1 MSTLVALSSTMAYTY
16 SFYALIAATARA
28 MSGGAT
34 GSAERNMPM
43 DMKQGGGNGASNM
56 PMFDMPAMLLTFIVL
71 GKWLESIAKERTTA
85 AISALKELQPP
96 TALVVDQEPDTGVF
110 CNDRAVASED
120 LCIDDLVRVRPGEV
134 VPGDGEV

>member
-1 MSTLVALSSTMAYTY
+1 MSTLVALSSTMAYIY
-16 SFYALIAATARA
+16 SCYALIAATARA
-28 MSGGAT
+28 MSGG
-34 GSAERNMPM
+34 
-43 DMKQGGGNGASNM
+43 DGASNT

-96 TALVVDQEPDTGVF
+96 TAMVVDQEPDTGVF
-110 CNDRAVASED
+110 CNDRAVASKD